1 MTLRRS
7 QDEAK
12 IGPRSPQDGLKTSPK
27 GYRFKRRF
35 YDRFWVVLGSVLV
48 PSWPVLGPQGAVLG
62 PSWRPLGVPRRSQ
75 NRSLAG
81 RDLGRCWLGTVYRF
95 QDRSR
100 PPQDRPRRPKDPPKR
115 SQEPP
120 KTTQNGQHRPPR
132 RPKTTK
138 NESTKRPK
146 TTNTQRNTTER
157 PTQHR

>member
-1 MTLRRS
+1 MR
-7 QDEAK
+7 
-12 IGPRSPQDGLKTSPK
+12 PRSPQDCLKTSPK
-27 GYRFKRRF
+27 GHRFNRRF

-48 PSWPVLGPQGAVLG
+48 PSWAVLSPQGAVLG
-62 PSWRPLGVPRRSQ
+62 PSWRPLGPPRRSE
-75 NRSLAG
+75 NRSSAG
-81 RDLGRCWLGTVYRF
+81 RDLPLCWLGSINRF

-100 PPQDRPRRPKDPPKR
+100 PPQDRPRRPKDLPKR